1 MSLITKLFNKIKAIK
16 NILKELDKALTK
28 IFKRIKL

>member
-16 NILKELDKALTK
+16 NILKELDKALAE
-28 IFKRIKL
+28 II

>member
-16 NILKELDKALTK
+16 NILKELDEALTE
-28 IFKRIKL
+28 II